1 MFLPIINCVT
11 CRRRL
16 PLIMIPVPINIRN
29 FIMHKH
35 DKRTFANIYNRTVL
49 FTFRVY
55 LNNSKIGCGIDGLA
69 VLKFPF

>member
-1 MFLPIINCVT
+1 MKVKSPGVINDYVN
-11 CRRRL
+11 RYQ
-16 PLIMIPVPINIRN
+16 
-29 FIMHKH
+29 KH

-55 LNNSKIGCGIDGLA
+55 LNKSKIECGIDGLA